1 MYVYYYRTYKKAVTL
16 GFGNKRPFEAA
27 CIVTLSEDLVF
38 EKVPSGPW
46 NHRSPR
52 GAFTLL
58 GPDSI
63 FLFDFW

>member
-1 MYVYYYRTYKKAVTL
+1 MTRLLLLNPAALLCMQRPTRMRIECL
-16 GFGNKRPFEAA
+16 GA
-27 CIVTLSEDLVF
+27 CIVTLTEA

-63 FLFDFW
+63 YQISL